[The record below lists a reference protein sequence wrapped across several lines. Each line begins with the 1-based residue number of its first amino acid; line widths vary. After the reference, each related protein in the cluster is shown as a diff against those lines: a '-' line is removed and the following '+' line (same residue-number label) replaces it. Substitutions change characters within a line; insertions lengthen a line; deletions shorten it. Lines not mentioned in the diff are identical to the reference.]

1 MKEHIQ
7 AVVTILALVNPIMC
21 AEIFSD
27 YVANIPRQ
35 GKVKEAIKVVTT
47 VGIILLIA
55 AITGTP
61 ILQAF
66 GVSID
71 AFSCAGGGI
80 LVWIGTGM
88 LRSVQDKPKTGSTES
103 TVSSTSLTSLILFAA
118 SPGTI
123 TGVIT
128 VAASHGHR
136 LLPITAMV
144 GIVATLAV
152 LALLLFITIKF
163 SEGQRKPTTAKTVIT
178 SYMGVIVIAMGV
190 QFSLSGI
197 KAFMS

>member
-7 AVVTILALVNPIMC
+7 AVVTILALVNPVMC
-21 AEIFSD
+21 AEIFLD
-27 YVANIPRQ
+27 CVGDIPRQ
-35 GKVKEAIKVVTT
+35 GKEKEAIKAVTI

-55 AITGTP
+55 AIAGIS
-61 ILQAF
+61 ILNVF
-66 GVSID
+66 SVSLD

-80 LVWIGTGM
+80 LVWIGANM
-88 LRSVQDKPKTGSTES
+88 LRSDHHKPKTES
-103 TVSSTSLTSLILFAA
+103 AGLTVSSISLTPLILFAA

-128 VAASHGHR
+128 VAASHEKR
-136 LLPITAMV
+136 LLHITAIV
-144 GIVATLAV
+144 GVVATLVV
-152 LALLLFITIKF
+152 LSLVLLISIRFFK
-163 SEGQRKPTTAKTVIT
+163 EQRKPTMTKKMIT
-178 SYMGVIVIAMGV
+178 NYMGVIVIAMGV

>member
-7 AVVTILALVNPIMC
+7 AVVTILALVNPLMC
-21 AEIFSD
+21 AEIFLD
-27 YVANIPRQ
+27 CVGDIPRQ
-35 GKVKEAIKVVTT
+35 GKEKEAIKAVTI

-55 AITGTP
+55 AIAGIS
-61 ILQAF
+61 ILNVF
-66 GVSID
+66 SVSLD

-80 LVWIGTGM
+80 LVWIGANM
-88 LRSVQDKPKTGSTES
+88 LRSDHHKPKTES
-103 TVSSTSLTSLILFAA
+103 AGLTVSSISLTPLILFAA

-128 VAASHGHR
+128 VAASHEKR
-136 LLPITAMV
+136 LLPITAIV
-144 GIVATLAV
+144 GVVATLVV
-152 LALLLFITIKF
+152 LSLVLLISIRFFK
-163 SEGQRKPTTAKTVIT
+163 EQRKPTMTKKMIT
-178 SYMGVIVIAMGV
+178 NYMGVIVIAMGV

>member
-7 AVVTILALVNPIMC
+7 AVVTILALVNPVMC

-27 YVANIPRQ
+27 CVGNIPRK
-35 GKVKEAIKVVTT
+35 GKVKEAIKAVTSI
-47 VGIILLIA
+47 GIILLIA
-55 AITGTP
+55 AIAGIS
-61 ILQAF
+61 ILNVF
-66 GVSID
+66 GVSLD

-80 LVWIGTGM
+80 LVWIGANM
-88 LRSVQDKPKTGSTES
+88 LRSAQHKPKTESTEA
-103 TVSSTSLTSLILFAA
+103 TVSSISLTPLILFAA

-128 VAASHGHR
+128 VAASHGKR
-136 LLPITAMV
+136 LLPITAIV
-144 GIVATLAV
+144 GVIATLVV
-152 LALLLFITIKF
+152 LALVLSISIGFFK
-163 SEGQRKPTTAKTVIT
+163 GQREPTMTKKMIT
-178 SYMGVIVIAMGV
+178 NYMGVIVIAMGV

>member
-7 AVVTILALVNPIMC
+7 AVVTILALVNPIIC
-21 AEIFSD
+21 ADIFSD

-80 LVWIGTGM
+80 LVWIGVGM
-88 LRSVQDKPKTGSTES
+88 LRSAQDKPKTGSTES
-103 TVSSTSLTSLILFAA
+103 TVSSTSITSLIIFAA

-128 VAASHGHR
+128 VVASHGHR

-144 GIVATLAV
+144 GIVATLV
-152 LALLLFITIKF
+152 VF
-163 SEGQRKPTTAKTVIT
+163 SVAPLYWVCSSHFPESRHLCPKLQPVGW
-178 SYMGVIVIAMGV
+178 S
-190 QFSLSGI
+190 
-197 KAFMS
+197 